1 MARATKHPAP
11 KVVRDEEGLARLRA
25 RGVTRALTL
34 WPEWGV
40 AFTLLDKRV
49 ENRPMPPFRNMI
61 GQRIAFHMGKWIGGR
76 QAGLLEGLRSLFATA
91 AESGWKVYRPH
102 ETVYTLRKREPGEAR
117 TATERVELLRP
128 PGSVPALEY
137 EAEREGDIKI
147 RVPGD
152 IITSAITFTA
162 IVGGFHPP
170 TPDPRIPWQVGT
182 PPGDD
187 EPAYAWIL
195 EDIDVLERPVT
206 CPGMQ
211 GVWTL

>member
-1 MARATKHPAP
+1 M
-11 KVVRDEEGLARLRA
+11 VRDEEGLARLRA

-40 AFTLLDKRV
+40 AFTLLDKRI
-49 ENRPMPPFRNMI
+49 ENRPMPPFRNLI
-61 GQRIAFHMGKWIGGR
+61 GERIAFHMGKWIGGR
-76 QAGLLEGLRSLFATA
+76 KAGEFEGLHSLFATA

-102 ETVYTLRKREPGEAR
+102 ETIYTLRKREFGLNQLM
-117 TATERVELLRP
+117 ERRV
-128 PGSVPALEY
+128 GADIEY

-147 RVPGD
+147 RVPED

-162 IVGGFHPP
+162 VIGGFHPP
-170 TPDPRIPWQVGT
+170 TPDPKLPWQVGT
-182 PPGDD
+182 DTNDPCPSF
-187 EPAYAWIL
+187 AWII
-195 EDIDVLERPVT
+195 EGVEVLETPVT

>member
-1 MARATKHPAP
+1 M
-11 KVVRDEEGLARLRA
+11 VRDEDGLARLRA

-40 AFTLLDKRV
+40 AFTRLDKRV
-49 ENRPMPPFRNMI
+49 ENRPAPPFRNLI

-76 QAGLLEGLRSLFATA
+76 KAGEFEGLHSLFHTA
-91 AESGWKVYRPH
+91 ADSGWKVYRPH
-102 ETVYTLRKREPGEAR
+102 EKVYTLRKRAPGEFVHR
-117 TATERVELLRP
+117 EGFTP
-128 PGSVPALEY
+128 FALGY

-147 RVPGD
+147 RVPED

-162 IVGGFHPP
+162 VIGGFHPP

-182 PPGDD
+182 PRND
-187 EPAYAWIL
+187 EPSFAWII
-195 EDIDVLERPVT
+195 EDVEVLETPVA
-206 CPGMQ
+206 CAGMQ